1 MPWLD
6 KNGLADVISRSKAY
20 AKSLFKIGSVG
31 EPGMLAPDGTSIIVD
46 ENGTISSVFEGGGV
60 KRLLTMH

>member
-6 KNGLADVISRSKAY
+6 KEGLADVIARSKVY

-46 ENGTISSVFEGGGV
+46 ENGTISSVFEGG
-60 KRLLTMH
+60 